1 MKDYLISSYI
11 DDELDLDEKIEF
23 VETVHAQVQFKDEA
37 VDLLHQEKQLRHEV
51 VERVPAVVIPE
62 KRPFLNSLWRP
73 AGLFA
78 AGLAAALLVMF
89 FVTPR
94 HKPPGATKYRFVL
107 YQPNVKQVEIT
118 GSFLGWAAVP
128 MHKSRSLTCRPANIG
143 CAILSRDRSG
153 FPTRRSPF
161 AKRMISAARIRFW
174 PCISERENFVSDFG
188 GCRPWP

>member
-23 VETVHAQVQFKDEA
+23 VETVHAQVTFKDEA
-37 VDLLHQEKQLRHEV
+37 VDLLQQEKQLRREV
-51 VERVPAVVIPE
+51 VDRVPAVVIPE

-89 FVTPR
+89 FATPQ
-94 HKPPGATKYRFVL
+94 HKLPGATKYRFVL

-118 GSFLGWAAVP
+118 GSFLGWTAVP
-128 MHKSRSLTCRPANIG
+128 MHKSGASGYWEAVLDVPAGEHRLCYIIEG
-143 CAILSRDRSG
+143 HKRIPD
-153 FPTRRSPF
+153 PTIP
-161 AKRMISAARIRFW
+161 IR
-174 PCISERENFVSDFG
+174 EKDDFG
-188 GCRPWP
+188 GENSILAMHKRT